1 MTKTILTIAAAVAV
15 SLTAFGAPAQA
26 GGKGVK
32 LNFGGKLGTFKAVP
46 TRGFKRK
53 KRGFRNHNVAAL
65 RRAKIAAA
73 KKRRLLAI
81 KKARIAAARKAKIAA
96 AKKAKIAA
104 LRKAKIAQKRRIAA
118 LKKASQRRAQ
128 ERRAQEIERQQEAER
143 VSVQKVAGASEV
155 IPAETK
161 VTNTDTAEA
170 ELSEVVVEDNENREI
185 DVADAT
191 QATPPTPEASPNRE
205 ITCKKFIPSAGMTI
219 TVPCQ
224 D

>member
-128 ERRAQEIERQQEAER
+128 QEIERQQEAER

-161 VTNTDTAEA
+161 VTNTDTSEA